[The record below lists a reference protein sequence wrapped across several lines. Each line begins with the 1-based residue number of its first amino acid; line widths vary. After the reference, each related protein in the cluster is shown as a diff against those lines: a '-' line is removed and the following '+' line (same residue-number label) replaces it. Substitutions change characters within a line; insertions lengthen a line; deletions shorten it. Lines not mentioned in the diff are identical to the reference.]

1 MFRVLAVLSM
11 LSVGCGLVLTDKT
24 QPTVNASEDDTVE
37 LAAEKADESKTQ
49 NPVPPAGLSKKD
61 QDDFQDTMLDEG
73 EEEKDEKDDATEAK
87 IKQQEKEADVTN
99 IKDSDEPMEP
109 AEGDEQMWQDFD
121 KVQIKVDH
129 VLDGSGIL
137 EREEVDSLL
146 LSPQISSHSAER
158 RKHIWKTYQ
167 VQKPLSPD
175 VVQNVLEELDK
186 SKDGK
191 IVQAEFEDLYDDL
204 WEEMSQ
210 MYAACLALLAAL
222 GVVPGPWQRQPND
235 GGISCIAVPKES
247 IMLVVNSEWDL
258 ELVASG
264 GYQIT
269 PAAMAV
275 GTSSATATL
284 RGFGSLF
291 GAQRKSGTVAPAG
304 HYAPWPGLRSTG
316 DSGGFGGAWGS
327 GCLLCTL
334 QVPSSFFHTSHG
346 RLLKT
351 GALIISYTVLGVP
364 YYSCSIICP
373 KTLPEPLRAEVG
385 GRSPRVPAPVLELC
399 LTPRRNQPFK
409 KLGGTRR
416 RRRVQGLEM
425 LPSSLQ
431 VAHLHGRPAN
441 SACSC
446 RAKEIRYFRRCPSEN
461 ISLGQ

>member
-37 LAAEKADESKTQ
+37 LAAEKADKSKTQ

-73 EEEKDEKDDATEAK
+73 EGEKDEKDDATEAK

-99 IKDSDEPMEP
+99 TKDSDEPMEP

-175 VVQNVLEELDK
+175 VVRNVLEELDK

-210 MYAACLALLAAL
+210 MYASSAPAKSEPEAKSTGAKGQSQASAEKKTKVGKTSHSIVRFPLKVPPEARRSLADDTTTWYCQHRAL

-235 GGISCIAVPKES
+235 GGISCIAVPKEA
-247 IMLVVNSEWDL
+247 IMLVVKSDWDL

-284 RGFGSLF
+284 RGFGSSLEPRENQ
-291 GAQRKSGTVAPAG
+291 APSLPPGT
-304 HYAPWPGLRSTG
+304 
-316 DSGGFGGAWGS
+316 
-327 GCLLCTL
+327 
-334 QVPSSFFHTSHG
+334 
-346 RLLKT
+346 
-351 GALIISYTVLGVP
+351 
-364 YYSCSIICP
+364 
-373 KTLPEPLRAEVG
+373 
-385 GRSPRVPAPVLELC
+385 
-399 LTPRRNQPFK
+399 
-409 KLGGTRR
+409 
-416 RRRVQGLEM
+416 M
-425 LPSSLQ
+425 
-431 VAHLHGRPAN
+431 LHGQALDP
-441 SACSC
+441 
-446 RAKEIRYFRRCPSEN
+446 
-461 ISLGQ
+461 LQ